1 MAKADIEHAQRMKK
15 IEQQN
20 TVKRYREEENAAK
33 YKPKKI
39 SASKLIMFAMIL
51 LCLEIVIYAE
61 FVMYA
66 LRDTTAL
73 YVLIGIPATLT
84 ASIWA
89 YSIKSKAEN
98 TQGGLVYEA
107 TMAEIAQAQQQEDL
121 DMQDDDGAVG

>member
-39 SASKLIMFAMIL
+39 SASKLIMFAMIM
-51 LCLEIVIYAE
+51 LCLEIIIYAE
-61 FVMYA
+61 FIMYT

-121 DMQDDDGAVG
+121 DIQDDDGAVG